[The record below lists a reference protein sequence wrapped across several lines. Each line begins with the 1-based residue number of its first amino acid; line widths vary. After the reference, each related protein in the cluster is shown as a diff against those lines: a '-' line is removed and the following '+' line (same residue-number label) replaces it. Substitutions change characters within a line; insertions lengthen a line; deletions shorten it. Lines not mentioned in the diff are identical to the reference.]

1 VVTSGVYADP
11 VKVTLACA
19 QFAASPADVSGNLGT
34 IDRLAREAAARG
46 ASIVVFPELS
56 LSGYLPPGEIE
67 RYAVAVDGS
76 EMSRVAETA
85 RAERIAIAVGFA
97 ERASDGRRYSSIAV
111 IGADGTVAAVRRKAH
126 LFGQE
131 PLWAA
136 PAESAEAFDA
146 CGARCGAWVCY
157 DTRFPE
163 LARRLALDGATLGLV
178 AAAWMGPADEWELA
192 VPSRAM
198 DNGIYVAAAAL
209 QGEGRG
215 YAFRGTSMVADPHG
229 RVLARGGEG
238 DAVIVAEYD
247 DEVVAGFR
255 RRLPLLEHRRPD
267 LLGG

>member
-1 VVTSGVYADP
+1 
-11 VKVTLACA
+11 VKLTLACA
-19 QFAASPADVSGNLGT
+19 QFAASPADLPANLAA
-34 IDRLAREAAARG
+34 IDRLAREAAGRG
-46 ASIVVFPELS
+46 ASLVVFPELC
-56 LSGYLPPGEIE
+56 LSGYLPPGEVE
-67 RYAVAVDGS
+67 RHAVAVDGS

-85 RAERIAIAVGFA
+85 RAARLAIAVGFA
-97 ERASDGRRYSSIAV
+97 ERASDGRRFSSIAV
-111 IGADGTVAAVRRKAH
+111 MGPDGAVVAVRRKAH

-131 PLWAA
+131 SRWAA

-146 CGARCGAWVCY
+146 CGVRCGAWVCY

-163 LARRLALDGATLGLV
+163 LARRLAVDGATLGLV

-192 VPSRAM
+192 VRSRAM

-215 YAFRGTSMVADPHG
+215 YTFRGTSLVADPHG
-229 RVLARGGEG
+229 RVLARGAEG

-247 DEVVAGFR
+247 DEVVAAFR
-255 RRLPLLEHRRPD
+255 RRLPLLDHRRPD